1 MKLSVFEH
9 VEYEDSED
17 VPVVLASHLGGV
29 YRIGP
34 STIQVTMVNRLVRA
48 DKTIIKAAVHEI
60 WDKQVFLE
68 CQRLINFSSDQ
79 LERTNTP
86 KALRKA
92 MRKAAP
98 SILAAVRPA
107 DMLSSTVISASL
119 NPTPDATRS
128 RREMKSCPCASR
140 RLTWSTY
147 RRNRSR

>member
-60 WDKQVFLE
+60 WDKQAFLE

-92 MRKAAP
+92 MRK
-98 SILAAVRPA
+98 V
-107 DMLSSTVISASL
+107 L
-119 NPTPDATRS
+119 N
-128 RREMKSCPCASR
+128 
-140 RLTWSTY
+140 
-147 RRNRSR
+147 